1 MVCICAY
8 FRQFPNPGKISCLA
22 FDESDPRLEQY
33 HKSRM
38 VVLFRSLDTDEEITK
53 DRVEL
58 VVIQVDTARPRP
70 RTGVPLSSAQTFAE
84 KEGDGESEEEAEASD
99 QAYHGLSTMPFLQ
112 PGKPIRRGHG
122 GGFPTWILA
131 VEVVVHEVDVLEL
144 DVV

>member
-1 MVCICAY
+1 MHTSVNL
-8 FRQFPNPGKISCLA
+8 PTHVPCLA

-53 DRVEL
+53 DSVEL
-58 VVIQVDTARPRP
+58 VVVQLNNARSCPG
-70 RTGVPLSSAQTFAE
+70 TGVPLSAAQTFAE
-84 KEGDGESEEEAEASD
+84 QERDGESEEEAEASD
-99 QAYHGLSTMPFLQ
+99 QAYHGLSTVPFRQ
-112 PGKPIRRGHG
+112 PGKPILRGHG
-122 GGFPTWILA
+122 GRFPTWILA